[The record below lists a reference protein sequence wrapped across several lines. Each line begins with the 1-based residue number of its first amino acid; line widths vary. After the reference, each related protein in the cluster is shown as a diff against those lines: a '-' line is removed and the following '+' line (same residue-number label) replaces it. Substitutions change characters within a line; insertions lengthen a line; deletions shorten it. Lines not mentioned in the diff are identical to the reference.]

1 MAGEVKMSIPE
12 SFIDELVSRTDI
24 TELVG
29 EYVRLTK
36 KSGNNMF
43 GLCPFHSEKTPSFSV
58 NSDLQLYR
66 CWGCGKGGGAI
77 TFVREMENLPFRD
90 AVEVLAKRAGMTI
103 PEETGKA
110 EITNRRKRILELNK
124 DAAKHFLQ
132 MLLSSHGQT
141 ARKYLEKRGLTK
153 ATVTKFGIGAAPDNW
168 SLLHDAM
175 IKKGYAKQEL
185 IDAGLCR
192 HGQKG
197 TFDFFRN
204 RLMFPVIDVRG
215 DVVAF
220 SGRTLDPNADSHK
233 YLNSTDTIAFSKGR
247 NLFGLNFARKTKS
260 GMLVLVEGNID
271 VTMLH
276 QAGFD
281 NAVAPLGT
289 AFTENQARLLSNYTK
304 KVVIAFDPDE
314 PGERATL
321 KALPLI
327 EATGTE
333 VKVIDLGTSGD
344 PDDFIKKRGADAFRV
359 LLERGEN
366 HIEYRL
372 QTIRG
377 NHDIET
383 DEGRLKYLSAATQ
396 YLTEIESRP
405 EREIYSTRVAET
417 AKVSVESVKN
427 EINRIINIK
436 QKRNRKDFEK
446 TVTRPR
452 AGIQPVNREF
462 RYDNAA
468 SAVAEEGVIRCL
480 LHDSLL
486 LKAALEKGFSAEE
499 FTSKILAKIY
509 LNIEH
514 RLTSDMKA
522 DRAQIMSSLE
532 PDEAALLM
540 SILEKPE
547 SQADGEKTI
556 LQYIE
561 KIRTERMARA
571 VPDESL
577 LLEIMNSKKKKKKE

>member
-1 MAGEVKMSIPE
+1 MSIPE

>member
-1 MAGEVKMSIPE
+1 MAIPE
-12 SFIDELVSRTDI
+12 SFIDELVSRTDL

-77 TFVREMENLPFRD
+77 TFIREMENLPFPD
-90 AVEVLAKRAGMTI
+90 AVEALAKRAGMTV

-110 EITNRRKRILELNK
+110 EVSNRRKRILELNK
-124 DAAKHFLQ
+124 DAARHFLQ
-132 MLLSSHGQT
+132 MLASPHGQA

-175 IKKGYAKQEL
+175 IKKGYTKQEL

-197 TFDFFRN
+197 TYDFFRN

-220 SGRTLDPNADSHK
+220 SGRTLDPNAESHK

-281 NAVAPLGT
+281 NVVAPLGT
-289 AFTENQARLLSNYTK
+289 AFTESQARLLSNYTS

-377 NHDIET
+377 SHDIET

-396 YLTEIESRP
+396 YLTQIESRP

-417 AKVSVESVKN
+417 AKVSVDSVKN
-427 EINRIINIK
+427 EINRIISIK

-446 TVTRPR
+446 AVTRPR
-452 AGIQPVNREF
+452 AGIQPANREF
-462 RYDNAA
+462 RYENAA

-480 LHDSLL
+480 ISDNLL
-486 LKAALEKGFSAEE
+486 LKIALKKGFSAEE
-499 FTSKILAKIY
+499 FTSQILAKIY
-509 LNIEH
+509 LSIEH

-522 DRAQIMSSLE
+522 DRAQIVSSLE

-540 SILEKPE
+540 TILEKPE
-547 SQADGEKTI
+547 SQADGEKT
-556 LQYIE
+556 LQEYIG
-561 KIRTERMARA
+561 KIRTERMAKA

-577 LLEIMNSKKKKKKE
+577 LLEIMNLKKKKKKE